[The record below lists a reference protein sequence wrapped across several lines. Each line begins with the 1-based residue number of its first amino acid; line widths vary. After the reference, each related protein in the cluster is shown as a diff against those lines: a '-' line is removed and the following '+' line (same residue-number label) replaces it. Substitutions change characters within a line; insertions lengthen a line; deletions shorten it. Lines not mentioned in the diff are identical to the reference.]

1 MKEIK
6 AKLKE
11 LAALCIDKEIVFQC
25 NGSGGSFLYSV
36 FIATKAEIEY
46 IGNSYE
52 FAADWKEDSI
62 ERLDEVIT
70 LVESYNG

>member
-1 MKEIK
+1 MNEIK

-11 LAALCIDKEIVFQC
+11 LAALCIDKELVFQC
-25 NGSGGSFLYSV
+25 NGDGDSFLYSV
-36 FIATKAEIEY
+36 FTAANGEIKY

-52 FAADWKEDSI
+52 IAAEWKADSI
-62 ERLDEVIT
+62 ARLDEVIA